1 MWMLLF
7 TFFVA
12 SADTSGKI
20 SLDGNVLFK
29 APPAPVSQLTGAST
43 FSLQMKDKISE
54 AWRWKFEPQLRTRG
68 PGELSEVDVEW
79 NARESWLE
87 YRSGDFRVQGGS
99 LIKAWEG
106 TDGVNP
112 MDLATQKIL
121 TDPLRSEN
129 LGSFGL
135 WAQWSH
141 SPVTFEAMFIPD
153 QTRSVLPG
161 DHAGWWPRESE
172 IPLEQDDAR
181 LQVPE
186 NPEFEILSRKDLNDA
201 YKNNFGAR
209 LRAQFETVDLSLAVF
224 EGATQTPALTPD
236 QRGLLVG
243 VDPDGKFIILLDKPI
258 RIQPVDDRRRSAAMG
273 FNYTAKSFIFRAA
286 ARYDTAAR
294 KDKSRL
300 NDTTQAVAGLEK
312 TVEVGSRTFILL
324 GQYAWGRESER
335 AGTAVSVQS
344 LFADAYLLGVRGV
357 WSDTTSLQVAAVYSA
372 STKSSFEQL
381 DLERR
386 LSDNWVLRTGADF
399 FQGPSDTLI
408 GLWRD
413 QSRLRVG
420 GDFIF

>member
-1 MWMLLF
+1 
-7 TFFVA
+7 
-12 SADTSGKI
+12 
-20 SLDGNVLFK
+20 
-29 APPAPVSQLTGAST
+29 
-43 FSLQMKDKISE
+43 
-54 AWRWKFEPQLRTRG
+54 
-68 PGELSEVDVEW
+68 
-79 NARESWLE
+79 
-87 YRSGDFRVQGGS
+87 
-99 LIKAWEG
+99 
-106 TDGVNP
+106 
-112 MDLATQKIL
+112 
-121 TDPLRSEN
+121 
-129 LGSFGL
+129 
-135 WAQWSH
+135 
-141 SPVTFEAMFIPD
+141 
-153 QTRSVLPG
+153 
-161 DHAGWWPRESE
+161 
-172 IPLEQDDAR
+172 
-181 LQVPE
+181 
-186 NPEFEILSRKDLNDA
+186 
-201 YKNNFGAR
+201 
-209 LRAQFETVDLSLAVF
+209 
-224 EGATQTPALTPD
+224 
-236 QRGLLVG
+236 LVG

-286 ARYDTAAR
+286 ARSDTAVQ

-300 NDTTQAVAGLEK
+300 NDTTQAVAGIEK

-357 WSDTTSLQVAAVYSA
+357 WSDMTSLQVAAVYSA

-399 FQGPSDTLI
+399 FQGPSNTLI